1 MLRAIAA
8 VALSAVVALPV
19 AASADA
25 RGFEPPRGG
34 PVLRGEYLESA
45 PGAKAFSMLVRSRR
59 RGAPLVVYLA
69 GGPGAASVASGFLGN
84 GPWSLTRPFAAGG
97 GGSLAVRRNRWSWNR
112 LANVVYLDQ
121 PRYSGYSTGSAQY
134 VASMAT
140 ATSDFIRWLDRFRA
154 RHPALARR
162 PLYLAGESFAGQY
175 IPAFAGA
182 LLAGGSARSRNLA
195 GLMLIS
201 PLLQSASYPPRLD
214 LAYLC
219 DRRFLPGTACEPDR
233 PDNLRAALDDC
244 VTRLAA
250 DAGRTASAVVMAEVN
265 NSQLP
270 SCTEFAGETQPND
283 GPSRP
288 YTVPDSARFPQ
299 GMRGQTLEEPLEGS
313 YFPEGGLVRRQLGYS
328 PNPWEMALPC
338 RPSGGF
344 PPWCYDD
351 HRIERFFNDPAVRKW
366 VGGARLPAGGP
377 WRFAQWPV
385 SFMFASSSR
394 GRSEPSLKPFTAALR
409 RRLPVSIVVG
419 KDDYDIN
426 PYRAQWY
433 VDRIVRNAYRTPL
446 FRSVPAAARRMR
458 PLRGRTGAR
467 TGDWV
472 RIGRLRFSQLDDAGH
487 EAALA
492 NPRAIFGL
500 FAGMLRGGP

>member
-1 MLRAIAA
+1 ML
-8 VALSAVVALPV
+8 
-19 AASADA
+19 A
-25 RGFEPPRGG
+25 R
-34 PVLRGEYLESA
+34 SD
-45 PGAKAFSMLVRSRR
+45 R

-84 GPWSLTRPFAAGG
+84 GPWSLTRPFAVGG
-97 GGSLAVRRNRWSWNR
+97 GGSLAVRRNRWSWNQ
-112 LANVVYLDQ
+112 LANIVYLDQ
-121 PRYSGYSTGSAQY
+121 PRYSGYSTGTAQY

-140 ATSDFIRWLDRFRA
+140 ATDDFIGWLDRFRL

-182 LLAGGSARSRNLA
+182 LMAGGSTRSRNLA

-201 PLLQSASYPPRLD
+201 PLLQDASYPPRLD
-214 LAYLC
+214 LDYLC
-219 DRRFLPGTACEPDR
+219 GRSFLPSVACDHNR
-233 PDNLRAALDDC
+233 SGNLRAALGDC
-244 VTRLAA
+244 VAQLAA
-250 DAGRTASAVVMAEVN
+250 DQGRAANAVAMGDVN

-270 SCTEFAGETQPND
+270 SCTNFAGETQPNG

-288 YTVPDSARFPQ
+288 YTVPDSARFPV
-299 GMRGQTLEEPLEGS
+299 GMRGQTFNEPLDGS
-313 YFPEGGLVRRQLGYS
+313 YFTEGGLVRQHVGYS

-351 HRIERFFNDPAVRKW
+351 RRIERFFNDPAVRRW
-366 VGGARLPAGGP
+366 VGNARLPAGGP

-385 SFMFASSSR
+385 NFILASSSQ
-394 GRSEPSLKPFTAALR
+394 GQSEPSLKPFTAALR

-433 VDRIVRNAYRTPL
+433 VNRIARDAYRTPL
-446 FRSVPAAARRMR
+446 FGSVPATAQRMR
-458 PLRGRTGAR
+458 PLRGSAGLRI
-467 TGDWV
+467 GDWV
-472 RIGRLRFSQLDDAGH
+472 RIGRLRFSQMNNAGH
-487 EAALA
+487 EATLA
-492 NPRAIFGL
+492 KPQAMFRL
-500 FAGMLRGGP
+500 FSEMLRDRS